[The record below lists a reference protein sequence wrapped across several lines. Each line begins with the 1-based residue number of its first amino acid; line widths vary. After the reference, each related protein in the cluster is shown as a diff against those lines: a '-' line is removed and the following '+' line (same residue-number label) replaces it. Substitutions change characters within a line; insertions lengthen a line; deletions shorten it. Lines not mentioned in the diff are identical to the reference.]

1 MQVTMHSP
9 HPLHLLLPR
18 GEVVLTDEQR
28 NTLAI
33 VTRTASTLS
42 AIGVLTIITTF
53 CMSRHFRNP
62 MHRIIF
68 INAFYNAFDI
78 VCTMISVSGY
88 ADGNKSIL
96 CQFQGFLNQMFPVA
110 DVMWTLAMAID
121 VYLIVFRCY
130 DTAALKR
137 LEWKYMIGITVFT
150 FIPAFVMLFID
161 APEKGPM
168 YGGVTVCTSF
178 IGSDPD

>member
-1 MQVTMHSP
+1 MHSP
-9 HPLHLLLPR
+9 HLLHLLLPR

-68 INAFYNAFDI
+68 INAFYNALDI

-88 ADGNKSIL
+88 ADGNKSVL

-161 APEKGPM
+161 TPEKGPM
-168 YGGVTVCTSF
+168 YGGVTVCTAF